1 MGCDLIRR
9 GFRSMA
15 LAILGIGPVASI
27 DAAGAAESSVPVPE
41 VTVVAPRPPTAEELA
56 GEAVPNF
63 IASHAT
69 PSTVI
74 HQITRWRNRICP
86 VVQGLSPAFNAFVT
100 GRIAA
105 VAATVGA
112 PYDAPQCKHNIE
124 ILFTA
129 EPQQLLDQLAK
140 RNPRLLGFHYPQ
152 QTKKLTTFRGPVQGW
167 YVTSTRG
174 DAGAEAIDEAI
185 PLPIDDP
192 QNIFTKG
199 KVPPGRLGTRLA
211 TGQSSAIVSALIVVD
226 TTKVTGLGVGSISD
240 YLAMMILTHAQSPET
255 CGALPSIIDLMASN
269 CGGREQPTQLT
280 AGDIAFLRALYSM
293 DLRENL
299 SLETS
304 DIQNAMMREFKR
316 K

>member
-1 MGCDLIRR
+1 MDRDLIRL
-9 GFRSMA
+9 GFCSMA
-15 LAILGIGPVASI
+15 LGILGLGPIASI

-41 VTVVAPRPPTAEELA
+41 VTVIAPRPPTPEELA

-74 HQITRWRNRICP
+74 HQITRWRNHVCP
-86 VVQGLSPAFNAFVT
+86 VAQGLSAAFNAFVT
-100 GRIAA
+100 ARIAA

-112 PYDAPQCKHNIE
+112 PYDAAPCKHNVE

-129 EPQQLLDQLAK
+129 EPQQVLDQLVK
-140 RNPRLLGFHYPQ
+140 RDTRLLGFHYPQ
-152 QTKKLTTFRGPVQGW
+152 QTKKLTTFRGPIQGW

-174 DAGAEAIDEAI
+174 DAGAEAIDVAI

-192 QNIFTKG
+192 ANIFTKG

-226 TTKVTGLGVGSISD
+226 TTKVTGYGVGSISD

-255 CGALPSIIDLMASN
+255 CGALPSIIDLMSAN
-269 CGGREQPTQLT
+269 CGDREKPIQLT

-304 DIQNAMMREFKR
+304 DIQNGMMREFKR
-316 K
+316 H

>member
-1 MGCDLIRR
+1 
-9 GFRSMA
+9 MA
-15 LAILGIGPVASI
+15 LAILGFGPVVSI
-27 DAAGAAESSVPVPE
+27 DTAGAAASSVPVPE
-41 VTVVAPRPPTAEELA
+41 VTVIAPRPPTPEELA

-86 VVQGLSPAFNAFVT
+86 VAKGLSPAFNAFVT
-100 GRIAA
+100 ARIAA

-112 PYDAPQCKHNIE
+112 PYDAALCKYNIQ

-129 EPQQLLDQLAK
+129 EPQQVLDQLVK
-140 RNPRLLGFHYPQ
+140 RDTRLLGFHYPQ
-152 QTKKLTTFRGPVQGW
+152 QTKKLTTFRGPIQGW

-199 KVPPGRLGTRLA
+199 KVPPGRLGTRFGMRTPPQNHALHMRQGA
-211 TGQSSAIVSALIVVD
+211 WNRFGTRNGPSS
-226 TTKVTGLGVGSISD
+226 
-240 YLAMMILTHAQSPET
+240 
-255 CGALPSIIDLMASN
+255 
-269 CGGREQPTQLT
+269 
-280 AGDIAFLRALYSM
+280 
-293 DLRENL
+293 LRERL
-299 SLETS
+299 SYFAPSLYGS
-304 DIQNAMMREFKR
+304 
-316 K
+316 